1 MIYDVLTFFL
11 PLLMIV
17 LWGMPHGAFD
27 LILLSEYKTSFD
39 KKIFFSP
46 VLFYLGYIVVAVLA
60 FTGWQLSPTLAFIL
74 FLVITVPHFGRA
86 DLHHIKFQCANKIEQ
101 VAFVTIHGGIAL
113 VSIYYFSRDTHL
125 FLNLLDVRIEV
136 VENFFFILFAIGC
149 LLMPSYV
156 SVLFKNK
163 QAYPMLEISIIV
175 LMSYLLSSLW
185 ALSLYFCLIH
195 SRQHY
200 QKISMSLTRLD
211 KKIIQTVL
219 LLMVIV
225 VLVIIG
231 FATFQIR
238 EITLQEA
245 TFRSV
250 IAVLFSLTIPH
261 MLLVDLTLPRIS
273 SQWYLGR
280 KHA

>member
-1 MIYDVLTFFL
+1 MVYEILTFFL

-27 LILLSEYKTSFD
+27 LILLSEYKTAFD
-39 KKIFFSP
+39 KKLFFSP
-46 VLFYLGYIVVAVLA
+46 ALFYLGYIAVAVLA
-60 FTGWQLSPTLAFIL
+60 FIGWQLSPTLAFIL

-86 DLHHIKFQCANKIEQ
+86 DLHHIKFQCANKMEQ
-101 VAFVTIHGGIAL
+101 IAFVTIHGGIAL

-125 FLNLLDVRIEV
+125 FLNLLDVRSEV
-136 VENFFFILFAIGC
+136 IENFFFILLVIGC
-149 LLMPSYV
+149 LLIPSYMN
-156 SVLFKNK
+156 VLFKNK
-163 QAYPMLEISIIV
+163 KIYPMLEISIIA

-185 ALSLYFCLIH
+185 ALSLYFCFIH
-195 SRQHY
+195 SRKHY
-200 QKISMSLTRLD
+200 QKISISLTRLD

-219 LLMVIV
+219 SLMVFV
-225 VLVIIG
+225 VLAIIG

-238 EITLQEA
+238 EIDLHEA

-261 MLLVDLTLPRIS
+261 MLLVDVTLPRIS